1 VYDRR
6 QQDKSKVQVQSPHRS
21 TDDAHIGSDDEPDWL
36 RNFVPNK
43 DNLTQEKK
51 INKKFGFGGCDRRK
65 NRKESC
71 KDLFSRDL
79 EEEEDCNKRSENK
92 SSRKKNDGVEL
103 SDDEFLLDEYESEEE
118 GALGGGKSKRKAG
131 GVSISSSSDE
141 EGEKDGSDGEEEE
154 EEKAFKI
161 YFCSRT
167 HSQLSQFI
175 EELRKTLFSN
185 EINVVC
191 LGSRK
196 NFCINE
202 GTCILYFLHWIT
214 ACAFLTSFFSGL
226 HSEVL
231 KLGSSVRVNERCLEL
246 QKNKKNEVSKIKVY
260 VNL

>member
-21 TDDAHIGSDDEPDWL
+21 TEDAHIGSDDEPDWL

-51 INKKFGFGGCDRRK
+51 INKKFGFGGCDRRR

-202 GTCILYFLHWIT
+202 GTCILYFLH
-214 ACAFLTSFFSGL
+214 
-226 HSEVL
+226 
-231 KLGSSVRVNERCLEL
+231 
-246 QKNKKNEVSKIKVY
+246 
-260 VNL
+260 